1 MIPFWSNDFTVI
13 FNKNYITELWP
24 SDEMT
29 YEQKL
34 NAITRC
40 VLLLTFLGFV
50 ATMKLSLILVGVLTL
65 GVIYFMF
72 KQRKVKATK
81 EGFGAVLRQDP
92 PVKVRG
98 SEGVKQVVES
108 EFDSGTKRNP
118 FGNVLLT
125 DIMDNPDKRSAPPSF
140 NPDIE
145 ENITKNVKRSVQMMN
160 PSIENT
166 NKQLY
171 GDLWQNFQLDQSNRL
186 FYSTANT
193 KVVNDQGAFADF
205 LYGDMPS
212 AKESTPDGDMQRVK
226 DNYRYILY

>member
-24 SDEMT
+24 SNEMT

-50 ATMKLSLILVGVLTL
+50 ATMKFSLLLIGLLTL

-81 EGFGAVLRQDP
+81 EGFGAVMRNDP
-92 PVKVRG
+92 PIKLRDSEDVK
-98 SEGVKQVVES
+98 EVVES

-140 NPDIE
+140 NPDVE

-205 LYGDMPS
+205 LYGNMPS
-212 AKESTPDGDMQRVK
+212 AKESGPDSDMQRVK

>member
-50 ATMKLSLILVGVLTL
+50 ATMKLSLLLVGVLTL

-92 PVKVRG
+92 PIKVRG

-212 AKESTPDGDMQRVK
+212 AKESGPAGDMQRVK
-226 DNYRYILY
+226 DNFRYILY

>member
-24 SDEMT
+24 SNEMT

-50 ATMKLSLILVGVLTL
+50 ATMKLSLLIVGILTL

-92 PVKVRG
+92 PIKVRG

-205 LYGDMPS
+205 LYGNMPS

>member
-24 SDEMT
+24 SEGMT

-40 VLLLTFLGFV
+40 VLLLTFLGFI

-81 EGFGAVLRQDP
+81 EGFGAVLREDP

-98 SEGVKQVVES
+98 SEGVKQVVQS

-171 GDLWQNFQLDQSNRL
+171 GDLWQNFELDQSNRL

-212 AKESTPDGDMQRVK
+212 AKESTPEGDMMRVK
-226 DNYRYILY
+226 DSYRYILY

>member
-24 SDEMT
+24 SPEMS

-40 VLLLTFLGFV
+40 VLLLTFLGFIG
-50 ATMKLSLILVGVLTL
+50 TMNVNIIIVGLLTI

-72 KQRKVKATK
+72 KQRKVRATK
-81 EGFGAVLRQDP
+81 EGFGAVLRNDP
-92 PVKVRG
+92 PIKLRG
-98 SEGVKQVVES
+98 SEEVEKVVES

-145 ENITKNVKRSVQMMN
+145 EKITKNVKRSVQMMN

-171 GDLWQNFQLDQSNRL
+171 GDLWQNFQLDQSNRM

-205 LYGDMPS
+205 LYGNMPS
-212 AKESTPDGDMQRVK
+212 AKESGPDSDMQRVK

>member
-24 SDEMT
+24 SPEMT

-40 VLLLTFLGFV
+40 VLLLTFLGFI
-50 ATMKLSLILVGVLTL
+50 ATMKVSLLLVGLLTL

-81 EGFGAVLRQDP
+81 EGFGAVMRNDP
-92 PVKVRG
+92 PIKLRTSEDVK
-98 SEGVKQVVES
+98 EVVES

-140 NPDIE
+140 NPDVE

-205 LYGDMPS
+205 LYGNMPS
-212 AKESTPDGDMQRVK
+212 AKESTPEGDMQRVK

>member
-1 MIPFWSNDFTVI
+1 MISFWSNDFTVI

-24 SDEMT
+24 SPEMT

-50 ATMKLSLILVGVLTL
+50 ATMKFSLLLVGFLTL

-81 EGFGAVLRQDP
+81 EGFGAVIRNDP
-92 PVKVRG
+92 PIKLRTSEDVK
-98 SEGVKQVVES
+98 EVVES

-140 NPDIE
+140 NPDVE

-205 LYGDMPS
+205 LYGNMPS
-212 AKESTPDGDMQRVK
+212 AKESTPEGDMQRVK
-226 DNYRYILY
+226 DSYRYILY